1 MSDVDEQLKVLTH
14 GVADIQPYAEF
25 ERRIRQAAAGER
37 PPLRVKFGIDPTS
50 TDIHVGHSVV
60 FRKLAEFQRFG
71 HTAVLIIGGFT
82 AQVGDPSGKSATR
95 PRLTAEEVTANA
107 ETYLEQVRLVLE
119 DEPLEVTD
127 NRDWLSGMTLSDV
140 LTLTSQMTVAR
151 MLERADFAQRY
162 AANTPIAISEF
173 LYPLLQGRDSVAVR
187 ADVELGGTDQTF
199 NLMTG
204 RGLQQAAGQ
213 EPQCVLTMPL
223 IEGLDGSAK
232 MSKSLGNAIGITDEA
247 NDMYGKTMRLRDEL
261 IVKYLRLVT
270 DVPPDE
276 VDEVAARLA
285 DGELNPRDAKRRLAR
300 ELVALYHSP
309 EAARAAEERFDLQF
323 RDRGVPDDIPTV
335 VLEEDRW
342 FLPSLLQAADLV
354 TSGSEAR
361 RMVAQG
367 AVRLSGEI
375 LTDPTAEFDLNHLDG
390 SVLQVGKRRF
400 ARLRAGS
407 AHRHEPA
414 PTVDRD
420 RDPTIE

>member
-14 GVADIQPYAEF
+14 GVADIQPYDEF
-25 ERRIRQAAAGER
+25 ERKLRQVAAGQR
-37 PPLRVKFGIDPTS
+37 PPLRVKLGIDPTS
-50 TDIHVGHSVV
+50 TDLHIGHSVV
-60 FRKLAEFQRFG
+60 FRKLAEFQRFR

-95 PRLTAEEVTANA
+95 PRLSPEEVTTNA

-119 DEPLEVTD
+119 DSPLEIVD
-127 NRDWLSGMTLSDV
+127 NRDWLAGMTLSDV

-162 AANTPIAISEF
+162 AAQTPIAISEF

-199 NLMTG
+199 NLLAG

-247 NDMYGKTMRLRDEL
+247 NDMYGKAMRLRDEL

-276 VDEVAARLA
+276 VDEIAARLA
-285 DGELNPRDAKRRLAR
+285 DGGLNPRDAKRRLAR
-300 ELVALYHSP
+300 ELVTLYHSAD
-309 EAARAAEERFDLQF
+309 AARAAEERFDVQF
-323 RDRGVPDDIPTV
+323 RDRAIPDDIPTV
-335 VLEEDRW
+335 VLAGDRW
-342 FLPSLLQAADLV
+342 FLPSLLQTAALV
-354 TSGSEAR
+354 SSGSDAR

-367 AVRLSGEI
+367 AVRLDGEV
-375 LTDPTAEFDLNHLDG
+375 LTDPMAEYDLQRLDG
-390 SVLQVGKRRF
+390 AVLQVGKRRF

-407 AHRHEPA
+407 TTVTPS
-414 PTVDRD
+414 PTG
-420 RDPTIE
+420 